1 MMVFIIVLAV
11 CVAVGCLLAIT
22 LFRNQ
27 FIADDVSETTAA
39 EGVSEKVDDNASE
52 KLGEFHNENET
63 QSLLAFSGLVKEM
76 KLNNAE
82 GQALS
87 EEMGLHFGSHD
98 YLGIADITWEKIKA
112 RAEKGQN
119 ASSIGTALLN
129 ENSVQATKT
138 IAEIVEDSGHTL
150 DELNQIVNVSRE
162 KLRTAHFSSSDTE
175 EPSVTTD
182 VSVELPLSK
191 VKNGHKQP
199 QIVQK
204 QIRLPFEQGETKVE
218 NLKRFFAENPQMSE
232 MDRLNYAL
240 ASELFTDFSEIAK
253 PLNMF
258 ESVVRSVLIRKEKS
272 KRKYDKI
279 KEFLNSQALEQGF
292 DMELLEKYR

>member
-1 MMVFIIVLAV
+1 
-11 CVAVGCLLAIT
+11 
-22 LFRNQ
+22 
-27 FIADDVSETTAA
+27 
-39 EGVSEKVDDNASE
+39 
-52 KLGEFHNENET
+52 
-63 QSLLAFSGLVKEM
+63 
-76 KLNNAE
+76 
-82 GQALS
+82 
-87 EEMGLHFGSHD
+87 MGKNKSTGR
-98 YLGIADITWEKIKA
+98 K
-112 RAEKGQN
+112 RQN

-129 ENSVQATKT
+129 ENSVQVTKT

-175 EPSVTTD
+175 ESSVTTD
-182 VSVELPLSK
+182 ASVELPLSK

-272 KRKYDKI
+272 NPDYSSRQTKTR
-279 KEFLNSQALEQGF
+279 
-292 DMELLEKYR
+292 